1 LSDGRANHLVAV
13 VDCLEHDEPRLARL
27 ATGVPTRVASGRAG
41 PAEVVARAEGASV
54 LATLYTYTP
63 ITEEVLEQLPSLEL
77 VATRTA
83 GYSHIAVDAAARMG
97 VGVTTVPSAPTVS
110 VAEYTLAVL
119 MMGRRHLAA
128 AAASTAAGGWDYT
141 GFGGADLAGHTLGV
155 IGLGSIGRRVAELGR
170 AIGMHV
176 LGWSRSDTR
185 PAGVERVDLDEL
197 LARSDAVSIN
207 VALTPET
214 HRLLDAGRLASMRRG
229 AWLVNTARGEVLDL
243 DALCELLASGHLGG
257 ACLDVVEGEPLDSD
271 RARRLGAVPN
281 LIITPHIAWLTEETL
296 ERQFSGMTDAIL
308 AFCAGRPIDLVSPP
322 DRTLGV

>member
-1 LSDGRANHLVAV
+1 
-13 VDCLEHDEPRLARL
+13 
-27 ATGVPTRVASGRAG
+27 
-41 PAEVVARAEGASV
+41 
-54 LATLYTYTP
+54 
-63 ITEEVLEQLPSLEL
+63 
-77 VATRTA
+77 
-83 GYSHIAVDAAARMG
+83 
-97 VGVTTVPSAPTVS
+97 
-110 VAEYTLAVL
+110 
-119 MMGRRHLAA
+119 
-128 AAASTAAGGWDYT
+128 
-141 GFGGADLAGHTLGV
+141 V

-322 DRTLGV
+322 DRTLGG